1 MLVNILSFISMAVG
15 FIICI
20 GTAGMSDLALLDFK
34 TTLIRMIIGVV
45 LLLGG
50 FFMAKFGAPIYID
63 WD

>member
-1 MLVNILSFISMAVG
+1 MAVG